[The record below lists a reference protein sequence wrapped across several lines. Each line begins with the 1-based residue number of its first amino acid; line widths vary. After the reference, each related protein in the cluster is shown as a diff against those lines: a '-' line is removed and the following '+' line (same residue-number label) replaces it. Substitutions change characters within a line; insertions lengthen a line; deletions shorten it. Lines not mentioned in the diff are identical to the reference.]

1 MMETSGLSHWLTS
14 LLKPA
19 AAPAPVS
26 PAPAPVAF
34 APAEAAPGAPAA
46 PAPHPNLV
54 VLYDRARA
62 REAALQQERAAM
74 EPKVMAAFGVLGL
87 LLVGATV
94 ATEGLAWGLSQWQS
108 PWRVA
113 LVAVP
118 NVVAVACLV
127 RWAWDARRAVGE
139 LLAERKFPFAGHQ
152 ALVDPLVCLGKDAD
166 GWLTGMIQDVHASN
180 NAHDLSL
187 RKQHERLQA
196 LVGGLTRLGVLLLVV
211 SGYDAVWRQ
220 QAPVAAAPAPAPVA
234 SAAPAAIAP
243 TVAPSPDA
251 SPVAARPAWPIRP
264 SAAAP
269 TVRAVAPVA
278 SPAAAAP
285 RRALVAP
292 RVQPTV
298 APRARLAEPVTAPA
312 AVATAQPVATTAP
325 AQPPRAAA
333 PTPAAPA
340 APAAEKKPAVPA
352 EKKPAAVTDE
362 PAPAA
367 PSQP

>member
-19 AAPAPVS
+19 AAPAPAA

-34 APAEAAPGAPAA
+34 APAEASPGAPAA

-87 LLVGATV
+87 LLVGGTV

-108 PWRVA
+108 PWRIA
-113 LVAVP
+113 LVALP

-127 RWAWDARRAVGE
+127 RWTWDARRAVGE

-196 LVGGLTRLGVLLLVV
+196 LVGGLTRLGVLLLLVA
-211 SGYDAVWRQ
+211 GYDAVWRQ
-220 QAPVAAAPAPAPVA
+220 QGPVVAAPAPVA
-234 SAAPAAIAP
+234 SVAPAAIAP
-243 TVAPSPDA
+243 TTAPMADP

-264 SAAAP
+264 SAVAP

-278 SPAAAAP
+278 SPAAATP
-285 RRALVAP
+285 RRSLVAP

-298 APRARLAEPVTAPA
+298 APRARVAEPVTAPA
-312 AVATAQPVATTAP
+312 AVATAQPVPATVPTQA
-325 AQPPRAAA
+325 PRAAA
-333 PTPAAPA
+333 PTPAAPV
-340 APAAEKKPAVPA
+340 APAAEKKPVVPA
-352 EKKPAAVTDE
+352 EKKPAAVIDE

-367 PSQP
+367 TSQP